1 MEFLPIVIRA
11 EYCGD
16 FTICIAFNDG
26 VESTIDFS
34 DWLTGPIFERGR
46 TAPTLRRKPST
57 SEPSLARPPDA
68 DLGPRAATPSSA
80 SWVS

>member
-34 DWLTGPIFERGR
+34 DWLTGPIFEPLKNPGYFKHFFI
-46 TAPTLRRKPST
+46 APF
-57 SEPSLARPPDA
+57 
-68 DLGPRAATPSSA
+68 AANSKSN
-80 SWVS
+80 